1 MSDVTPEMVQQHLA
15 QANEGS
21 VVDTIPNAT
30 GRFGY
35 DPTNPIP
42 VHLPEGEYMYLVSL
56 ECPCRRPFMFH
67 RVGSMDPGP
76 DGHLIDKFELI
87 CRRHTCHLILYLDMY
102 HPGPSTLLPE
112 GLRRTVPKGQGVLT
126 RVEPFPDGLQEAI
139 AIALRKQRAKQI
151 RTS

>member
-1 MSDVTPEMVQQHLA
+1 
-15 QANEGS
+15 
-21 VVDTIPNAT
+21 
-30 GRFGY
+30 
-35 DPTNPIP
+35 
-42 VHLPEGEYMYLVSL
+42 
-56 ECPCRRPFMFH
+56 MFH

-76 DGHLIDKFELI
+76 DGHMIDQFELI

-102 HPGPSTLLPE
+102 HPGPSTLLPD